1 LSFLQ
6 PIVVSHNA
14 SNISAICLSQY
25 VLMKNIRPV
34 LYLLTM
40 HNNNIPVSSS
50 QGVFALQ
57 DMFLLSKIVS
67 KRVNQGW

>member
-1 LSFLQ
+1 M
-6 PIVVSHNA
+6 
-14 SNISAICLSQY
+14 SQY
-25 VLMKNIRPV
+25 ILMKNFRSV

-57 DMFLLSKIVS
+57 DMSLLSKIIS
-67 KRVNQGW
+67 KRVNPGW